1 VGVSGIR
8 TGKNIDGTSLEIK
21 EQAMTSGTLSAGQI
35 LVNDQLVDNSHYFKF
50 HGRRITKTLETL
62 RRMGAKNIVEIGAHP
77 WVMTNLLID
86 EPSFNICATVSA
98 EEVTNWP
105 DDIGIRRHPYRI
117 MTARGN
123 EASFDNF
130 SANIE
135 RTRFDLDA
143 KPDTA
148 IACEVIEHLQ
158 RAPHIMLL
166 NINNWLPLH
175 GQLLITTPNGAQF
188 SNPFRR
194 KSPTTAYRCQIYER
208 HTFLYTLNQLTN
220 LIELCGFRI
229 VEAGYWDVVDRDGL
243 RSVYGLLSRVPLDYF
258 KDKFMKTIY
267 VVAEKVEDVAELGRA
282 PQVYDPRGDWEFIR
296 RSSN

>member
-1 VGVSGIR
+1 
-8 TGKNIDGTSLEIK
+8 
-21 EQAMTSGTLSAGQI
+21 
-35 LVNDQLVDNSHYFKF
+35 
-50 HGRRITKTLETL
+50 
-62 RRMGAKNIVEIGAHP
+62 
-77 WVMTNLLID
+77 
-86 EPSFNICATVSA
+86 
-98 EEVTNWP
+98 
-105 DDIGIRRHPYRI
+105 
-117 MTARGN
+117 
-123 EASFDNF
+123 
-130 SANIE
+130 
-135 RTRFDLDA
+135 LDA